1 MVGIDKINIY
11 QDFKILYGL
20 VHNCFLGGGRSED
33 MEFKA
38 GNCMFEFST
47 MMHIIRML
55 SDKYVG
61 SFITKLVSSLMYM
74 CSILCVWGN
83 TYSFLVD

>member
-33 MEFKA
+33 MEFGA

-47 MMHIIRML
+47 MIHIMRVL

-61 SFITKLVSSLMYM
+61 LLGTEMILFLMYM
-74 CSILCVWGN
+74 CSILCGWGN
-83 TYSFLVD
+83 TYSFLVH